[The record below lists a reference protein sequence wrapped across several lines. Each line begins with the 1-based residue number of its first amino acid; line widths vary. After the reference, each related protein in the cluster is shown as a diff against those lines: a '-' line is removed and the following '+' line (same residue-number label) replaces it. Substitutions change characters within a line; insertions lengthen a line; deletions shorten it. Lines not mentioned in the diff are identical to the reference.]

1 MPAGLF
7 HENYRSD
14 ERIFQTWFVRVWLI
28 AFLLA
33 CVLFPLVASK
43 YMISIM
49 IEVGIAIIACHGL
62 NLLTGFTGQIS
73 LGQAAF
79 MGVGAYAC
87 SILVGQA
94 GVPFIIALPAAGAIA
109 ALVGMVFG
117 IPSLR
122 LRGLY
127 LAIAT
132 IAAQFIIEFTIRRW
146 DKLTGG
152 VAGMY
157 VDPGT
162 LGPLHFNDYMHLY
175 YLTFVLVVA
184 TTMATKNIV
193 RARSGRAFIAIRDRY
208 LAAEV
213 IGVNLFKYRL
223 MSFAVSSF
231 YAGIAGALLA
241 QYLEVIT
248 HESFTIMQ
256 SIDYL
261 AMCIIGGLGHLLGGI
276 FGVGFYFILER
287 ILEVVTTSLN
297 TAFPDHVT
305 WFVSIR
311 EIVFGLVIILFLIF
325 EPDGLAARWRTVRA
339 YWKLWPFSY

>member
-1 MPAGLF
+1 MPAGLY

-14 ERIFQTWFVRVWLI
+14 ERIFQTWFVRIWLI
-28 AFLLA
+28 AFLILWA
-33 CVLFPLVASK
+33 LFPLFASK
-43 YMISIM
+43 YMISVM

-79 MGVGAYAC
+79 MGVGAYTC

-94 GVPFIIALPAAGAIA
+94 GVPFVVALPAAGVMA

-127 LAIAT
+127 LAMAT
-132 IAAQFIIEFTIRRW
+132 IAAQFIIEFVIRRW

-162 LGPLHFNDYMHLY
+162 LGPLQFNNPVDLY
-175 YLTFVLVVA
+175 YLTFILAVA
-184 TTMATKNIV
+184 TTMVIKNII
-193 RARSGRAFIAIRDRY
+193 RSRSGRAFVAIRDRY

-213 IGVNLFKYRL
+213 IGGHVFKYRL
-223 MSFAVSSF
+223 LSFAVSSF
-231 YAGIAGALLA
+231 FAGIAGALLA

-248 HESFTIMQ
+248 HESFTILQ

-261 AMCIIGGLGHLLGGI
+261 AMCIIGGLGHILGGI
-276 FGVGFYFILER
+276 FGVAFWFMLER
-287 ILEVVTTSLN
+287 ILEVITTTLN
-297 TAFPDHVT
+297 SNFPDHIT

-325 EPDGLAARWRTVRA
+325 EPDGLAARWRTMRA

>member
-14 ERIFQTWFVRVWLI
+14 ERIFQTWFVRAWLI
-28 AFLLA
+28 VFLLA
-33 CVLFPLVASK
+33 CILYPLAASK

-49 IEVGIAIIACHGL
+49 IEVGIAVITCHGL

-79 MGVGAYAC
+79 MGVGAYTC
-87 SILVGQA
+87 SILSGTY
-94 GVPFIIALPAAGAIA
+94 GVPFILALPMAGFMT

-132 IAAQFIIEFTIRRW
+132 IAAQFIIEFVIRRW

-157 VDPGT
+157 VEPGA
-162 LGPLHFNDYMHLY
+162 LGSLQFNEPIHLY
-175 YLTFVLVVA
+175 YLTFVLAVLATMVV
-184 TTMATKNIV
+184 KNIV
-193 RARSGRAFIAIRDRY
+193 RSRSGRAFVAIRDRY

-213 IGVNLFKYRL
+213 IGVHLFKYRL
-223 MSFAVSSF
+223 MSFAVASF
-231 YAGIAGALLA
+231 YAGIAGALLS

-248 HESFTIMQ
+248 HESFTIGQ

-261 AMCIIGGLGHLLGGI
+261 AMCIIGGLGHILGPI
-276 FGVGFYFILER
+276 FGVGFWFVLER
-287 ILEVVTTSLN
+287 LLEVLTTTLN
-297 TAFPDHVT
+297 TAYPTHVT

-325 EPDGLAARWRTVRA
+325 EPDGLAARWRTIRA

>member
-7 HENYRSD
+7 HESYRSD
-14 ERIFQTWFVRVWLI
+14 ERIFQTWFVRSWLI
-28 AFLLA
+28 VFLLGCA
-33 CVLFPLVASK
+33 VAPWLVSK
-43 YMISIM
+43 YMLSIL
-49 IEVGIAIIACHGL
+49 IEAGIAIIACHGL

-73 LGQAAF
+73 LGHAAF

-87 SILVGQA
+87 SILNGQA
-94 GVPFIIALPAAGAIA
+94 GVPFVPALLGAGAVT

-127 LAIAT
+127 LAMAT

-146 DKLTGG
+146 DRLTGG
-152 VAGMY
+152 VEGMY
-157 VDPGT
+157 VEPGK
-162 LGPLHFNDYMHLY
+162 LGPFYFNDHIHLY
-175 YLTFVLVVA
+175 YLTFILALAV
-184 TTMATKNIV
+184 TMATKNIV
-193 RARSGRAFIAIRDRY
+193 RARSGRALVAIRDRY

-223 MSFAVSSF
+223 LSFAVSSF
-231 YAGIAGALLA
+231 FAGLAGALLA

-248 HESFTIMQ
+248 HESFTILQ

-261 AMCIIGGLGHLLGGI
+261 AMCIIGGLGHILGGI
-276 FGVGFYFILER
+276 FGVAFWFILER
-287 ILEVVTTSLN
+287 ILEVLTTMLN
-297 TAFPDHVT
+297 SAFPNQVT
-305 WFVSIR
+305 WFVSLR

-325 EPDGLAARWRTVRA
+325 EPDGLAARWRTIRA

>member
-14 ERIFQTWFVRVWLI
+14 EGIFQTWFVKVWLI

-33 CVLFPLVASK
+33 CVLFPMAASK

-49 IEVGIAIIACHGL
+49 IEAGIAVIACQGL

-87 SILVGQA
+87 SILVGQS
-94 GVPFIIALPAAGAIA
+94 GLPFILSLPAAGFLT
-109 ALVGMVFG
+109 ALVGMIFG

-127 LAIAT
+127 LAMAT

-146 DKLTGG
+146 DSLTGG
-152 VAGMY
+152 VAGLY

-162 LGPLHFNDYMHLY
+162 IGPLHFNDPFHLY
-175 YLTFVLVVA
+175 YLTFVLAVA
-184 TTMATKNIV
+184 ATIATKNIV

-223 MSFAVSSF
+223 LSFAVASF
-231 YAGIAGALLA
+231 FAGIAGALQA

-248 HESFTIMQ
+248 HESFTILQ

-261 AMCIIGGLGHLLGGI
+261 AMCIIGGLGHVLGPI
-276 FGVGFYFILER
+276 FGVGFWFILER
-287 ILEVVTTSLN
+287 MLEVVTTTLN
-297 TAFPDHVT
+297 THFPDHVT
-305 WFVSIR
+305 WFVSLR
-311 EIVFGLVIILFLIF
+311 QIVFGVIIIFFLIF
-325 EPDGLAARWRTVRA
+325 EPDGLAARWRTIKA

>member
-7 HENYRSD
+7 HETYRSD
-14 ERIFQTWFVRVWLI
+14 ERIFQTWFVRVWL
-28 AFLLA
+28 FLFLA
-33 CVLFPLVASK
+33 ACIVFPFFASK
-43 YMISIM
+43 YMVSTL

-73 LGQAAF
+73 LGHAAF

-87 SILVGQA
+87 SILNMQA
-94 GVPFIIALPAAGAIA
+94 GMPFLLALPLAGAVA

-127 LAIAT
+127 LAMAT

-152 VAGMY
+152 VEGMY

-162 LGPLHFNDYMHLY
+162 LGPLHFDDYIHLY
-175 YLTFVLVVA
+175 YLTFVLAVA
-184 TTMATKNIV
+184 ATMVIKNII
-193 RARSGRAFIAIRDRY
+193 RARSGRAFVAIRDRY

-231 YAGIAGALLA
+231 FAGIAGALLA
-241 QYLEVIT
+241 QFLQVIT
-248 HESFTIMQ
+248 HESFTIHQ
-256 SIDYL
+256 SINYL
-261 AMCIIGGLGHLLGGI
+261 AMCIIGGLGHILGGI
-276 FGVGFYFILER
+276 FGVAFWFILER
-287 ILEVVTTSLN
+287 MLELLTTTLN
-297 TAFPDHVT
+297 SSFPDHVT
-305 WFVSIR
+305 WFVSLR
-311 EIVFGLVIILFLIF
+311 EIVFGFVIIFFLIF
-325 EPDGLAARWRTVRA
+325 EPDGLAARWRTIRA

>member
-7 HENYRSD
+7 HEKYRTD
-14 ERIFQTWFVRVWLI
+14 EHIFQTWFVRSWLI

-43 YMISIM
+43 YMVSVM
-49 IEVGIAIIACHGL
+49 IEAGIAIIACHGL

-73 LGQAAF
+73 LGHSAF
-79 MGVGAYAC
+79 VGVGAYTC
-87 SILVGQA
+87 SILIA
-94 GVPFIIALPAAGAIA
+94 HGVPFILALPAAGIMA
-109 ALVGMVFG
+109 AMVGMVFG
-117 IPSLR
+117 VPSLR

-127 LAIAT
+127 LGMAT

-162 LGPLHFNDYMHLY
+162 IGPLHFDYYIHLY
-175 YLTFVLVVA
+175 YLTLVLAVGATFVG
-184 TTMATKNIV
+184 KNIV
-193 RARSGRAFIAIRDRY
+193 RARSGRAFVAIRDRY

-223 MSFAVSSF
+223 ISFAVSSF

-248 HESFTIMQ
+248 HESFTIRQ

-261 AMCIIGGLGHLLGGI
+261 AMCIVGGLGHILGGI
-276 FGVGFYFILER
+276 FGVGFWFILER
-287 ILEVVTTSLN
+287 ILEVVTTTLN
-297 TAFPDHVT
+297 SNFPDQIT
-305 WFVSIR
+305 WFVSIK
-311 EIVFGLVIILFLIF
+311 EIVFGFVIIFFLIF
-325 EPDGLAARWRTVRA
+325 EPDGLAARWRTIRA

>member
-1 MPAGLF
+1 MPAGIF
-7 HENYRSD
+7 HEDYRSD
-14 ERIFQTWFVRVWLI
+14 DRIFQTWFVKAWVF
-28 AFLLA
+28 AFLIG
-33 CVLFPLVASK
+33 CILFPFFSTK

-49 IEVGIAIIACHGL
+49 TEVGIAIIACHGL

-73 LGQAAF
+73 LGHAAF
-79 MGVGAYAC
+79 LGVGAYTC
-87 SILVGQA
+87 SILIQQ
-94 GVPFIIALPAAGAIA
+94 GVPFIIALPCAGAMA
-109 ALVGMVFG
+109 ALVGMIFG
-117 IPSLR
+117 VPSLR

-152 VAGMY
+152 VEGMY

-162 LGPLHFNDYMHLY
+162 IGPFHFNDHVQLY
-175 YLTFVLVVA
+175 YLTFILAVAATLVV
-184 TTMATKNIV
+184 KNIV
-193 RARSGRAFIAIRDRY
+193 RARSGRAFVAIRDRY

-213 IGVNLFKYRL
+213 IGVHVFKYRL

-231 YAGIAGALLA
+231 FAGIAGALLA

-248 HESFTIMQ
+248 HESFTIHQ

-261 AMCIIGGLGHLLGGI
+261 AMCIIGGLGHILGGI
-276 FGVGFYFILER
+276 FGVGFWFILER
-287 ILEVVTTSLN
+287 ILEVVTTTLN
-297 TAFPDHVT
+297 TKFPDHVT

-311 EIVFGLVIILFLIF
+311 EIVFGCVIVLFLIF
-325 EPDGLAARWRTVRA
+325 EPDGLAARWRTIRA

>member
-7 HENYRSD
+7 HETYRSD
-14 ERIFQTWFVRVWLI
+14 ERIFQTWFVRSWVI

-33 CVLFPLVASK
+33 CLLFPLFASK

-49 IEVGIAIIACHGL
+49 IEAGIAIIACHGL

-73 LGQAAF
+73 LGHAAF
-79 MGVGAYAC
+79 MGVGAYTC
-87 SILVGQA
+87 SILIGRGA
-94 GVPFIIALPAAGAIA
+94 PFIVALPAAGAMA
-109 ALVGMVFG
+109 ALVGMIFG
-117 IPSLR
+117 VPSLR

-127 LAIAT
+127 LAMAT

-152 VAGMY
+152 VEGMY

-162 LGPLHFNDYMHLY
+162 LGPFAFSNHIHLY
-175 YLTFVLVVA
+175 YLTFLLAVAATLVL
-184 TTMATKNIV
+184 KNII
-193 RARSGRAFIAIRDRY
+193 RARSGRAFLAIRDRY

-223 MSFAVSSF
+223 MSFAVASF
-231 YAGIAGALLA
+231 FAGIAGALMS

-248 HESFTIMQ
+248 HESFTIHQ

-261 AMCIIGGLGHLLGGI
+261 AMCIIGGLGHITGGI
-276 FGVGFYFILER
+276 FGVGFWFILER
-287 ILEVVTTSLN
+287 SLEVLTTSLN
-297 TAFPDHVT
+297 SAYPDHVT

-311 EIVFGLVIILFLIF
+311 EIVFGFVIVLFLIF
-325 EPDGLAARWRTVRA
+325 EPDGLASRWRTIRA

>member
-7 HENYRSD
+7 HENYRTD
-14 ERIFQTWFVRVWLI
+14 ERIFQTWFVRIWLI
-28 AFLLA
+28 AFLVT
-33 CVLFPLVASK
+33 CILFPVFASK

-49 IEVGIAIIACHGL
+49 IDVGIAIIACHGL

-73 LGQAAF
+73 LGHAAF
-79 MGVGAYAC
+79 MGVGAYTS
-87 SILVGQA
+87 SILVSQA
-94 GVPFIIALPAAGAIA
+94 GVPFIVSLFCAGAMT
-109 ALVGMVFG
+109 ALIGMIFG

-127 LAIAT
+127 LAMAT

-146 DKLTGG
+146 DNLTGG
-152 VAGMY
+152 VNGMY
-157 VDPGT
+157 VDPGK
-162 LGPLHFNDYMHLY
+162 LGPFHFDDPLHLY
-175 YLTFVLVVA
+175 YLTFILVVA
-184 TTMATKNIV
+184 VTMATKNII
-193 RARSGRAFIAIRDRY
+193 RSRSGRAFVAIRDRY

-231 YAGIAGALLA
+231 FAGIAGALMA

-248 HESFTIMQ
+248 HESFTILH

-261 AMCIIGGLGHLLGGI
+261 AMCIIGGLGHILGAI
-276 FGVGFYFILER
+276 YGVAFWFILER
-287 ILEVVTTSLN
+287 MLEVITTSLN
-297 TAFPDHVT
+297 TAYPDHIT

-325 EPDGLAARWRTVRA
+325 EPDGLAARWRAIRA

>member
-1 MPAGLF
+1 MPAGLY

-14 ERIFQTWFVRVWLI
+14 ERIFQTWFVRIWLI
-28 AFLLA
+28 AFLLVCA
-33 CVLFPLVASK
+33 LFPLFASK
-43 YMISIM
+43 YMISTM

-73 LGQAAF
+73 F
-79 MGVGAYAC
+79 YTS
-87 SILVGQA
+87 SILVSH
-94 GVPFIIALPAAGAIA
+94 GVPFSVSLAFAGAMA
-109 ALVGMVFG
+109 ALIGMIFG

-127 LAIAT
+127 LAMAT

-152 VAGMY
+152 VEGMY
-157 VDPGT
+157 VEPGT
-162 LGPLHFNDYMHLY
+162 LGPFHFDDRIHLY
-175 YLTFVLVVA
+175 YLTFVLAVA
-184 TTMATKNIV
+184 VTMATKNII
-193 RARSGRAFIAIRDRY
+193 RARSGRAFVAIRDRY

-223 MSFAVSSF
+223 LSFAVASF
-231 YAGIAGALLA
+231 FAGIAGALMA

-248 HESFTIMQ
+248 HESFTISQ

-261 AMCIIGGLGHLLGGI
+261 AMCIIGGLGHILGGF
-276 FGVGFYFILER
+276 FGVGFWFILER
-287 ILEVVTTSLN
+287 ILEVITTTLN
-297 TAFPDHVT
+297 SAYPDHVT

-311 EIVFGLVIILFLIF
+311 EIVFGLVIVLFLIF
-325 EPDGLAARWRTVRA
+325 EPDGLAARWRTIRA

>member
-7 HENYRSD
+7 HENYRTD
-14 ERIFQTWFVRVWLI
+14 ERIFQTWFVRIWLTTFF
-28 AFLLA
+28 AA
-33 CVLFPLVASK
+33 CILFPVFASK
-43 YMISIM
+43 YVISIM
-49 IEVGIAIIACHGL
+49 IDVGIAIIACHGL

-73 LGQAAF
+73 LGHAAF
-79 MGVGAYAC
+79 MGVGAYTS
-87 SILVGQA
+87 SILVSQA
-94 GVPFIIALPAAGAIA
+94 GVPFIVSLFCAGAMT
-109 ALVGMVFG
+109 ALIGMIFG

-127 LAIAT
+127 LAMAT

-146 DKLTGG
+146 DNLTGG
-152 VAGMY
+152 VNGMY
-157 VDPGT
+157 VDPGK
-162 LGPLHFNDYMHLY
+162 LGPFHFDDPLHLY
-175 YLTFVLVVA
+175 YLTFILVVA
-184 TTMATKNIV
+184 VTMATKNII
-193 RARSGRAFIAIRDRY
+193 RSRSGRAFVAIRDRY

-231 YAGIAGALLA
+231 FAGIAGALMA

-248 HESFTIMQ
+248 HESFTILH
-256 SIDYL
+256 SVDYL
-261 AMCIIGGLGHLLGGI
+261 AMCIIGGLGHIVGGI
-276 FGVGFYFILER
+276 FGVGFWFILER
-287 ILEVVTTSLN
+287 MLEVVTTSLN
-297 TAFPDHVT
+297 TAYPDHIT

-325 EPDGLAARWRTVRA
+325 EPDGLAARWRAIRA

>member
-7 HENYRSD
+7 HESYRYD
-14 ERIFQTWFVRVWLI
+14 ERIFQTWFVKAWLI
-28 AFLLA
+28 VFLIA
-33 CVLFPLVASK
+33 CALFPLVGSK

-49 IEVGIAIIACHGL
+49 TEVGIAIIACHGL
-62 NLLTGFTGQIS
+62 NILTGFTGQIS
-73 LGQAAF
+73 LGHAAF
-79 MGVGAYAC
+79 VGVGAYTC
-87 SILVGQA
+87 SILIEQ
-94 GVPFIIALPAAGAIA
+94 GVPFIIALPMAGAMA
-109 ALVGMVFG
+109 ALVGMIFG

-146 DKLTGG
+146 DSLTGG
-152 VAGMY
+152 VEGMF
-157 VDPGT
+157 VEPGT
-162 LGPLHFNDYMHLY
+162 LGPFHFDNRIQLY
-175 YLTFVLVVA
+175 YLTFVLAVVA
-184 TTMATKNIV
+184 TIIIKNIV
-193 RARSGRAFIAIRDRY
+193 RARSGRAFVAIRDRY

-213 IGVNLFKYRL
+213 IGVHVFKYRL

-231 YAGIAGALLA
+231 FAGIAGALLA

-248 HESFTIMQ
+248 HESFTLHQ

-261 AMCIIGGLGHLLGGI
+261 AMCIIGGLGHVLGGI
-276 FGVGFYFILER
+276 YGVGFWFILER
-287 ILEVVTTSLN
+287 ILEVVTTNLN
-297 TAFPDHVT
+297 TAFPDHIT

-311 EIVFGLVIILFLIF
+311 EIVFGCVIVLFLIF
-325 EPDGLAARWRTVRA
+325 EPDGLAARWRTIRA

>member
-1 MPAGLF
+1 MPAGLY

-14 ERIFQTWFVRVWLI
+14 ERIFQTWFVRIWLI
-28 AFLLA
+28 AFLILWA
-33 CVLFPLVASK
+33 LFPLFASK
-43 YMISIM
+43 YMVSVM

-79 MGVGAYAC
+79 MGVGAYTC
-87 SILVGQA
+87 SILVGQVGA
-94 GVPFIIALPAAGAIA
+94 PFILALPAAGVMA
-109 ALVGMVFG
+109 AMVGMVFG

-127 LAIAT
+127 LAMAT
-132 IAAQFIIEFTIRRW
+132 IAAQFIIEFVIRRW

-162 LGPLHFNDYMHLY
+162 LGPLQFNNPVDLY
-175 YLTFVLVVA
+175 YLTFVLAAA
-184 TTMATKNIV
+184 TTLLVKNII
-193 RARSGRAFIAIRDRY
+193 RSRSGRAFVAIRDRY

-213 IGVNLFKYRL
+213 IGVHVFKYRL

-231 YAGIAGALLA
+231 FAGIAGALLA

-256 SIDYL
+256 SVDYL
-261 AMCIIGGLGHLLGGI
+261 AMCIIGGLGHITGAI
-276 FGVGFYFILER
+276 FGVAFWFILER
-287 ILEVVTTSLN
+287 FLEIVTTTLN
-297 TAFPDHVT
+297 SNFPDHIT

-325 EPDGLAARWRTVRA
+325 EPDGLAARWRSIRA

>member
-1 MPAGLF
+1 MPAGLY
-7 HENYRSD
+7 HETYRSD
-14 ERIFQTWFVRVWLI
+14 ERIFQTWFVRIWVI
-28 AFLLA
+28 AFLILWA
-33 CVLFPLVASK
+33 LFPLFASK
-43 YMISIM
+43 YMISVM

-79 MGVGAYAC
+79 MGVGAYTC
-87 SILVGQA
+87 SILVGRA
-94 GVPFIIALPAAGAIA
+94 GVPFILALPAAGVMA
-109 ALVGMVFG
+109 AMVGMVFG

-127 LAIAT
+127 LAMAT
-132 IAAQFIIEFTIRRW
+132 IAAQFIIEFVIRRW
-146 DKLTGG
+146 DTLTGG

-162 LGPLHFNDYMHLY
+162 LGPLQFNNPVDLY
-175 YLTFVLVVA
+175 YLTFVLAVA
-184 TTMATKNIV
+184 TTLVIKNII
-193 RARSGRAFIAIRDRY
+193 RSRSGRAFVAIRDRY

-213 IGVNLFKYRL
+213 IGVHVFKYRL
-223 MSFAVSSF
+223 LSFAVSSF
-231 YAGIAGALLA
+231 FAGIAGALLA

-248 HESFTIMQ
+248 HESFTILQ

-261 AMCIIGGLGHLLGGI
+261 AMCIIGGLGHILGGI
-276 FGVGFYFILER
+276 FGVAFWFILER
-287 ILEVVTTSLN
+287 ILEVITTTLN
-297 TAFPDHVT
+297 SNFPDHIT

-311 EIVFGLVIILFLIF
+311 EIVFGLVIVLFLIF
-325 EPDGLAARWRTVRA
+325 EPDGLAARWRTIRA

>member
-7 HENYRSD
+7 HASYRYD
-14 ERIFQTWFVRVWLI
+14 ERIFQTWFVKAWLI
-28 AFLLA
+28 AFLIA
-33 CVLFPLVASK
+33 CAIFPLVGSK

-49 IEVGIAIIACHGL
+49 TEVGIAIIACHGL
-62 NLLTGFTGQIS
+62 NILTGFTGQIS
-73 LGQAAF
+73 LGHAAF
-79 MGVGAYAC
+79 LGVGAYTC
-87 SILVGQA
+87 SILIQH
-94 GVPFIIALPAAGAIA
+94 GVPFIISLPMAGAMA
-109 ALVGMVFG
+109 ALVGMIFG

-146 DKLTGG
+146 DSLTGG
-152 VAGMY
+152 VEGMF
-157 VDPGT
+157 VEPGT
-162 LGPLHFNDYMHLY
+162 LGPFHFDSRLQLY
-175 YLTFVLVVA
+175 YLTFVLAVA
-184 TTMATKNIV
+184 ATIVIKNIV
-193 RARSGRAFIAIRDRY
+193 RARSGRAFVAIRDRY

-213 IGVNLFKYRL
+213 IGVHVFKYRL

-231 YAGIAGALLA
+231 FAGIAGALLA

-248 HESFTIMQ
+248 HESFTIHQ

-261 AMCIIGGLGHLLGGI
+261 AMCIIGGLGHVLGGI
-276 FGVGFYFILER
+276 YGVGFWFILER
-287 ILEVVTTSLN
+287 ILEVVTTNLN
-297 TAFPDHVT
+297 TAFPDHIT

-311 EIVFGLVIILFLIF
+311 EIVFGCVIVLFLIF
-325 EPDGLAARWRTVRA
+325 EPDGLAARWRTIRA

>member
-7 HENYRSD
+7 HESYRND
-14 ERIFQTWFVRVWLI
+14 ERIFQTWFVKAWLI
-28 AFLLA
+28 AFLIA
-33 CVLFPLVASK
+33 CALFPFVGSK

-49 IEVGIAIIACHGL
+49 TEVGIAIIACHGL
-62 NLLTGFTGQIS
+62 NILTGFTGQIS
-73 LGQAAF
+73 LGHAAF
-79 MGVGAYAC
+79 LGVGAYTC
-87 SILVGQA
+87 SILIQR
-94 GVPFIIALPAAGAIA
+94 GVPFIIALPMAGAMA
-109 ALVGMVFG
+109 ALVGMIFG

-146 DKLTGG
+146 DSLTGG
-152 VAGMY
+152 VEGMF
-157 VDPGT
+157 VEPGT
-162 LGPLHFNDYMHLY
+162 IGPFHFDNRLQLY
-175 YLTFVLVVA
+175 YLTFVLAVA
-184 TTMATKNIV
+184 ATIVIKNIV
-193 RARSGRAFIAIRDRY
+193 RARSGRAFVAIRDRY

-213 IGVNLFKYRL
+213 IGVHVFKYRL

-231 YAGIAGALLA
+231 FAGIAGALLA

-248 HESFTIMQ
+248 HESFTIHQ

-261 AMCIIGGLGHLLGGI
+261 AMCIIGGLGHVLGGI
-276 FGVGFYFILER
+276 YGVGFWFILER
-287 ILEVVTTSLN
+287 ILEVVTTNLN
-297 TAFPDHVT
+297 TAFPDHIT

-311 EIVFGLVIILFLIF
+311 EIVFGCVIVLFLIF
-325 EPDGLAARWRTVRA
+325 EPDGLAARWRTIRA

>member
-7 HENYRSD
+7 HEKYKSD
-14 ERIFQTWFVRVWLI
+14 EQIFQTWFVRGWLV
-28 AFLLA
+28 AFLAA
-33 CVLFPLVASK
+33 CVLLPLVASK
-43 YMISIM
+43 YVISTL
-49 IEVGIAIIACHGL
+49 IEVGIAVIACHGL

-79 MGVGAYAC
+79 MGVGAYA
-87 SILVGQA
+87 SAILTARLGL
-94 GVPFIIALPAAGAIA
+94 PFIVALPMAGATA

-152 VAGMY
+152 VQGMY

-162 LGPLHFNDYMHLY
+162 IGPLHFDHHVHLY
-175 YLTFVLVVA
+175 YLTFVLAVA
-184 TTMATKNIV
+184 ATLATKNIV
-193 RARSGRAFIAIRDRY
+193 RSRSGRAFVAIRDRY

-231 YAGIAGALLA
+231 MAGIAGALLA
-241 QYLEVIT
+241 QYLQVIT
-248 HESFTIMQ
+248 HESFSIHQ
-256 SIDYL
+256 SVDYL

-276 FGVGFYFILER
+276 FGVGFWFILER

-297 TAFPDHVT
+297 TAFPKHLT

-325 EPDGLAARWRTVRA
+325 EPDGLAARWRTIRA

>member
-7 HENYRSD
+7 HENYRTD
-14 ERIFQTWFVRVWLI
+14 ERIFQTWFVRIWLI
-28 AFLLA
+28 AFLIGCA
-33 CVLFPLVASK
+33 VFPIFGSK
-43 YMISIM
+43 YMISTM

-73 LGQAAF
+73 LGHAAF
-79 MGVGAYAC
+79 LGVGAYTS
-87 SILVGQA
+87 SILVSH
-94 GVPFIIALPAAGAIA
+94 GVPFSVSLACAGAMA
-109 ALVGMVFG
+109 ALIGMIFG

-122 LRGLY
+122 LKGLY
-127 LAIAT
+127 LAMAT

-152 VAGMY
+152 VEGMY
-157 VDPGT
+157 VEPGS
-162 LGPLHFNDYMHLY
+162 LGPLHFDDRIHLY
-175 YLTFVLVVA
+175 YLTLILAVAATLVL
-184 TTMATKNIV
+184 KNII
-193 RARSGRAFIAIRDRY
+193 RSRSGRAFVAIRDRY

-213 IGVNLFKYRL
+213 IGVNIFKYRL
-223 MSFAVSSF
+223 MSFATASF
-231 YAGIAGALLA
+231 FAGVAGALVA

-248 HESFTIMQ
+248 HESFTISQ

-261 AMCIIGGLGHLLGGI
+261 AMCIIGGLGHILGGI
-276 FGVGFYFILER
+276 FGVAFWFILER

-297 TAFPDHVT
+297 SAYPDHIT

-311 EIVFGLVIILFLIF
+311 EIVFGLVIVLFLIF
-325 EPDGLAARWRTVRA
+325 EPDGLAARWRTIKA

>member
-1 MPAGLF
+1 MPAGLY

-14 ERIFQTWFVRVWLI
+14 ERIFQTWFVRIWLI
-28 AFLLA
+28 VFLIL
-33 CVLFPLVASK
+33 CGLFPLFASK
-43 YMISIM
+43 YMISVM

-62 NLLTGFTGQIS
+62 NMLTGFTGQIS

-79 MGVGAYAC
+79 MGVGAYTC
-87 SILVGQA
+87 SILVGKA
-94 GVPFIIALPAAGAIA
+94 GVPFVVALPAAGVMA
-109 ALVGMVFG
+109 AMVGMVFG

-127 LAIAT
+127 LAMAT
-132 IAAQFIIEFTIRRW
+132 IAAQFIIEFVIRRW
-146 DKLTGG
+146 DTLTGG

-162 LGPLHFNDYMHLY
+162 LGPLQFNNHIELY
-175 YLTFVLVVA
+175 YLTFILAVAATLV
-184 TTMATKNIV
+184 TKNII
-193 RARSGRAFIAIRDRY
+193 RSRSGRAFVAIRDRY

-213 IGVNLFKYRL
+213 IGVHVFKYRL
-223 MSFAVSSF
+223 LSFAVSSF
-231 YAGIAGALLA
+231 FAGIAGALLA

-248 HESFTIMQ
+248 HESFTILQ

-261 AMCIIGGLGHLLGGI
+261 AMCIIGGLGHILGAI
-276 FGVGFYFILER
+276 FGVGFWFILER
-287 ILEVVTTSLN
+287 LLEVITTTLN
-297 TAFPDHVT
+297 STFPDHIT

-311 EIVFGLVIILFLIF
+311 EIVFGLVIVLFLIF
-325 EPDGLAARWRTVRA
+325 EPDGLAARWRTMRA

>member
-7 HENYRSD
+7 HENYGTD
-14 ERIFQTWFVRVWLI
+14 ERIFQTWFVRIWLI
-28 AFLLA
+28 AFLIGCA
-33 CVLFPLVASK
+33 VFPIFASK
-43 YMISIM
+43 YMISTM

-73 LGQAAF
+73 LGHAAF
-79 MGVGAYAC
+79 MGVGAYTS
-87 SILVGQA
+87 SILISH
-94 GVPFIIALPAAGAIA
+94 GVPFSVSLACAGAMA
-109 ALVGMVFG
+109 ALIGMIFG

-127 LAIAT
+127 LAMAT

-152 VAGMY
+152 VEGMY
-157 VDPGT
+157 VDPGS
-162 LGPLHFNDYMHLY
+162 LGPLHFDDRVHLY
-175 YLTFVLVVA
+175 YLTLILVVA
-184 TTMATKNIV
+184 ATLVLKNII
-193 RARSGRAFIAIRDRY
+193 RSRSGRAFVAIRDRY

-213 IGVNLFKYRL
+213 IGVNVFKYRL
-223 MSFAVSSF
+223 MSFAAASF
-231 YAGIAGALLA
+231 FAGVAGALMA

-248 HESFTIMQ
+248 HESFTISQ

-261 AMCIIGGLGHLLGGI
+261 AMCIIGGLGHILGGI
-276 FGVGFYFILER
+276 FGVAFWFILER

-297 TAFPDHVT
+297 TAFPDHIT

-311 EIVFGLVIILFLIF
+311 EIVFGLVIVLFLIF
-325 EPDGLAARWRTVRA
+325 EPDGLAARWRTIKA

>member
-1 MPAGLF
+1 MPAGLY

-14 ERIFQTWFVRVWLI
+14 ERIFQTWFVRIWII
-28 AFLLA
+28 AFLIL
-33 CVLFPLVASK
+33 CGLLPLFVSK
-43 YMISIM
+43 YMISVM
-49 IEVGIAIIACHGL
+49 NEVGIAIIACHGL

-79 MGVGAYAC
+79 MGVGAYTC

-94 GVPFIIALPAAGAIA
+94 GVPFIVALPAAGVMA
-109 ALVGMVFG
+109 AMVGMVFG

-127 LAIAT
+127 LAMAT
-132 IAAQFIIEFTIRRW
+132 IAAQFIIEFVIRRW

-152 VAGMY
+152 VEGMY

-162 LGPLHFNDYMHLY
+162 LGPLQFNNHIDLY
-175 YLTFVLVVA
+175 YLIFVLAVA
-184 TTMATKNIV
+184 TTLVTKNII
-193 RARSGRAFIAIRDRY
+193 RSRSGRAFVAIRDRY

-213 IGVNLFKYRL
+213 IGVHVFKYRL
-223 MSFAVSSF
+223 LSFAVSSF
-231 YAGIAGALLA
+231 FAGIAGALLA

-248 HESFTIMQ
+248 HESFTILH
-256 SIDYL
+256 SVDYL
-261 AMCIIGGLGHLLGGI
+261 AMCIIGGLGHVLGAI
-276 FGVGFYFILER
+276 FGVGFWFILER
-287 ILEVVTTSLN
+287 LLEVITTTLN
-297 TAFPDHVT
+297 STFPDHIT

-325 EPDGLAARWRTVRA
+325 EPDGLAARWRTMRA

>member
-7 HENYRSD
+7 HENYRTD
-14 ERIFQTWFVRVWLI
+14 ERIFQTWFVRSWLI

-33 CVLFPLVASK
+33 CVLFPLAASK
-43 YMISIM
+43 YMVSVM
-49 IEVGIAIIACHGL
+49 IEAGIAIIACHGL
-62 NLLTGFTGQIS
+62 NMLTGFTGQIS
-73 LGQAAF
+73 LGHSAF
-79 MGVGAYAC
+79 IGVGAYTS
-87 SILVGQA
+87 SILITH
-94 GVPFIIALPAAGAIA
+94 GVPFILALPAAGAMA
-109 ALVGMVFG
+109 AMVGMVFG

-146 DKLTGG
+146 DSLTGG

-162 LGPLHFNDYMHLY
+162 IGPFHFDHYIHLY
-175 YLTFVLVVA
+175 YLTLVLAVVA
-184 TTMATKNIV
+184 TLVSKNIV
-193 RARSGRAFIAIRDRY
+193 RAKSGRAFVAIRDRY

-231 YAGIAGALLA
+231 LAGIAGALLA

-248 HESFTIMQ
+248 HESFTIRQ

-261 AMCIIGGLGHLLGGI
+261 AMCIVGGLGHILGGI
-276 FGVGFYFILER
+276 FGVGFWFLLER
-287 ILEVVTTSLN
+287 ILELITTTLN
-297 TAFPDHVT
+297 SNFPDHIT
-305 WFVSIR
+305 WFVSIK
-311 EIVFGLVIILFLIF
+311 EIVFGFVIILFLIF
-325 EPDGLAARWRTVRA
+325 EPDGLAARWRTIRA

>member
-7 HENYRSD
+7 HESYRYD
-14 ERIFQTWFVRVWLI
+14 ERIFQTWFVKAWLI
-28 AFLLA
+28 VFLIA
-33 CVLFPLVASK
+33 CALFPLVGSK

-49 IEVGIAIIACHGL
+49 TEVGIAIIACHGL
-62 NLLTGFTGQIS
+62 NILTGFTGQIS
-73 LGQAAF
+73 LGHAAF
-79 MGVGAYAC
+79 VGVGAYTC
-87 SILVGQA
+87 SILIEQ
-94 GVPFIIALPAAGAIA
+94 GVPFIIALLMAGAMA
-109 ALVGMVFG
+109 ALVGMIFG

-146 DKLTGG
+146 DSLTGG
-152 VAGMY
+152 VEGMF
-157 VDPGT
+157 VEPGT
-162 LGPLHFNDYMHLY
+162 LGPFHFDNRIQLY
-175 YLTFVLVVA
+175 YLTFVLAVVA
-184 TTMATKNIV
+184 TIIIKNIV
-193 RARSGRAFIAIRDRY
+193 RARSGRAFVAIRDRY

-213 IGVNLFKYRL
+213 IGVHVFKYRL

-231 YAGIAGALLA
+231 FAGIAGALLA

-248 HESFTIMQ
+248 HESFTIHQ

-261 AMCIIGGLGHLLGGI
+261 AMCIIGGLGHVLGGI
-276 FGVGFYFILER
+276 YGVGFWFILER
-287 ILEVVTTSLN
+287 ILEVVTTNLN
-297 TAFPDHVT
+297 TAFPDHIT

-311 EIVFGLVIILFLIF
+311 EIVFGCVIVLFLIF
-325 EPDGLAARWRTVRA
+325 EPDGLAARWRTIRA

>member
-7 HENYRSD
+7 HENYRND
-14 ERIFQTWFVRVWLI
+14 EHIFQTWFVKAWLI
-28 AFLLA
+28 AFLIA
-33 CVLFPLVASK
+33 CALFPLVASK

-49 IEVGIAIIACHGL
+49 TEVGIAIIACHGL

-73 LGQAAF
+73 LGHAAF
-79 MGVGAYAC
+79 LGVGAYTC
-87 SILVGQA
+87 SILIEQ
-94 GVPFIIALPAAGAIA
+94 GVPFIIALPMAGTMA

-146 DKLTGG
+146 DSLTGG
-152 VAGMY
+152 VEGLL
-157 VDPGT
+157 VEPGT
-162 LGPLHFNDYMHLY
+162 LGPFHFDNHMQLY
-175 YLTFVLVVA
+175 YLTFVLAIAA
-184 TTMATKNIV
+184 TIIVKNIV
-193 RARSGRAFIAIRDRY
+193 RARSGRAFVAIRDRY

-213 IGVNLFKYRL
+213 IGVHVFKYRL

-241 QYLEVIT
+241 QYLQVIT
-248 HESFTIMQ
+248 HESFTIHQ

-261 AMCIIGGLGHLLGGI
+261 AMCIIGGLGHILGGI
-276 FGVGFYFILER
+276 FGVGFWFILER
-287 ILEVVTTSLN
+287 ILEVVTTNLN
-297 TAFPDHVT
+297 TAFPDHIT
-305 WFVSIR
+305 WFVSIK
-311 EIVFGLVIILFLIF
+311 EIVFGCVIVLFLIF
-325 EPDGLAARWRTVRA
+325 EPDGLAARWRTIRA

>member
-1 MPAGLF
+1 MPSGLF
-7 HENYRSD
+7 HEKYETDARL
-14 ERIFQTWFVRVWLI
+14 FQTVFVKLWLFV
-28 AFLLA
+28 FLA
-33 CVLFPLVASK
+33 GCALFPVVASK
-43 YMISIM
+43 YMLSILT
-49 IEVGIAIIACHGL
+49 EVGIAVIACHGL

-73 LGQAAF
+73 LGHAAF

-87 SILVGQA
+87 SILVA
-94 GVPFIIALPAAGAIA
+94 GAGIPFIIALPVAGVVA

-127 LAIAT
+127 LAMAT

-146 DKLTGG
+146 DRLTGG
-152 VAGMY
+152 VEGMY

-162 LGPLHFNDYMHLY
+162 LGPLHFNHHVHLY
-175 YLTFVLVVA
+175 YLTFVLAVGI
-184 TTMATKNIV
+184 TLATKNIV
-193 RARSGRAFIAIRDRY
+193 RSRSGRAFVAIRDRY

-231 YAGIAGALLA
+231 FAGIAGGLMA
-241 QYLEVIT
+241 QYLQVIT
-248 HESFTIMQ
+248 HESFTIHQ

-261 AMCIIGGLGHLLGGI
+261 AMCIIGGLGHILGGI
-276 FGVGFYFILER
+276 FGVAFWFILER
-287 ILEVVTTSLN
+287 LLELTTTTLN
-297 TAFPDHVT
+297 SAFPNHIT
-305 WFVSIR
+305 WFVSIK
-311 EIVFGLVIILFLIF
+311 EIVFGVVIIWFLIF
-325 EPDGLAARWRTVRA
+325 EPDGLAARWRTIRA